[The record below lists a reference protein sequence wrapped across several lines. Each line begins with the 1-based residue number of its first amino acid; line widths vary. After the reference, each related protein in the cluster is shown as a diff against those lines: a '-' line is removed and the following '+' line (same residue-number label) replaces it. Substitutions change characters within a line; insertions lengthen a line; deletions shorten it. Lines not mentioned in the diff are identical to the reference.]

1 MFLKVRDWF
10 LKDRP
15 ANHSATDL
23 EYGWNPMESVRYLR
37 SQYRHYKA
45 NPHLLSYKD
54 VCHYTFMGSVWL
66 FVLIMNPAPMV
77 LKLLFYA
84 FLTLLFLVP
93 ITSQFF
99 FNALPILTW
108 LALYFTSSYLKADI
122 RPPITV
128 KALPAIETVLYG
140 DNLSDILATSTN
152 PVLDIFAWIPYGLF
166 HFGAPFVVAL
176 ILFLFGPPTI
186 LKGYAFAF
194 GYMNLIG
201 VMIQNFFPAAPPWY
215 KILYGLESANYTMKG
230 SPGGLA
236 RIDKLLHI
244 NLYSNAFANSSVI
257 FGAFPSL
264 HSGCATME
272 ALFFSYCFPFLRPL
286 FIFYVCWLWWSTM
299 YLTHHYFVDLMAGS
313 VLSYV
318 IFQYTKYY
326 HLPVVNTS
334 YLTRWAYPSVSKYDF
349 KTSDP
354 LNTDS
359 EMHVEN
365 IPLRTYDETM
375 SIDSRSNSNGRLEL
389 ELDMDMD
396 NMRTVSSNTS
406 APASVFDR
414 MESLSRSSATSNT
427 SLGNLS
433 TTDLTDP
440 PVARKPSAF

>member
-1 MFLKVRDWF
+1 MSRLVSIRNWF
-10 LKDRP
+10 LKDQP
-15 ANHSATDL
+15 ANTSATDL
-23 EYGWNPMESVRYLR
+23 EYSFNPMVNVRYLK
-37 SQYRHYKA
+37 SQYRFYRA
-45 NPHLLSYKD
+45 NPQQLNYKE

-66 FVLIMNPAPMV
+66 FVLVMNPAHLA
-77 LKLLFYA
+77 LKLLFYS
-84 FLTLLFLVP
+84 FLVLLFLTP

-128 KALPAIETVLYG
+128 KTLPAIETVLYG
-140 DNLSDILATSTN
+140 DNLSDILATTTH
-152 PVLDIFAWIPYGLF
+152 PVLDIFAWIPYGVF
-166 HFGAPFVVAL
+166 HFGAPFVVAA

-186 LKGYAFAF
+186 LQGYAFAF
-194 GYMNLIG
+194 GYMNLLG
-201 VMIQNFFPAAPPWY
+201 VMIQILFPAAPPWY
-215 KILYGLESANYTMKG
+215 KILYGLDKANYTMKG
-230 SPGGLA
+230 SPGGLG

-244 NLYSNAFANSSVI
+244 DVYTKGFTNSSVI

-354 LNTDS
+354 LAADN
-359 EMHVEN
+359 EMFIEN
-365 IPLRTYDETM
+365 IPLRTYEEEM
-375 SIDSRSNSNGRLEL
+375 SVSSRSNSNAISDYE
-389 ELDMDMD
+389 MDMD
-396 NMRTVSSNTS
+396 QVHAVGSNISTPTS
-406 APASVFDR
+406 IFDR
-414 MESLSRSSATSNT
+414 SESLSRSSATSNT

-433 TTDLTDP
+433 NPDLSEP
-440 PVARKPSAF
+440 PVSRKQV

>member
-1 MFLKVRDWF
+1 MSRLVSNIRNWF
-10 LKDRP
+10 LKDQP
-15 ANHSATDL
+15 ANTSATDL
-23 EYGWNPMESVRYLR
+23 EYSWNPMVNVNYLKT
-37 SQYRHYKA
+37 QYRYYKT
-45 NPHLLSYKD
+45 NPRELSYKS

-66 FVLIMNPAPMV
+66 FVLVMNPAHMV
-77 LKLLFYA
+77 LKLAFYS
-84 FLTLLFLVP
+84 FLVLLFLIP

-108 LALYFTSSYLKADI
+108 LALYFTSSDLKADI

-128 KALPAIETVLYG
+128 KTLPAIETVLYG
-140 DNLSDILATSTN
+140 DNLSDILATTTH

-166 HFGAPFVVAL
+166 HFGAPFVVAA

-186 LKGYAFAF
+186 LEGYAFAF
-194 GYMNLIG
+194 GYMNLFG
-201 VMIQNFFPAAPPWY
+201 VMMQILFPAAPPWY
-215 KILYGLESANYTMKG
+215 KILHGLDKANYTMKG

-236 RIDKLLHI
+236 RIDTLLHI
-244 NLYSNAFANSSVI
+244 KLYTTLFSNSSVI

-272 ALFFSYCFPFLRPL
+272 ALFFSHCFPFLRPL

-349 KTSDP
+349 KASDP
-354 LNTDS
+354 LNTDN
-359 EMHVEN
+359 EMVIEN
-365 IPLRTYDETM
+365 IPLRTYEGDLSM
-375 SIDSRSNSNGRLEL
+375 SSRSNSNAISDYE
-389 ELDMDMD
+389 MDME
-396 NMRTVSSNTS
+396 NVHQVSSNISTPTS
-406 APASVFDR
+406 IFDR
-414 MESLSRSSATSNT
+414 SESFSRSSATSNT

-433 TTDLTDP
+433 NPDLTDP
-440 PVARKPSAF
+440 PVSRKQA